1 MTNLSSNSPSAS
13 YRHSILFPIIEYRLL
28 ATPSY
33 IKSRKYFGTI
43 ADASFA
49 NGRIVILLLV
59 DSGGNGSG
67 INDSAI
73 PRIASDLT
81 NAPSFVTSTI
91 ELISLA
97 SRPKYCNNDLPTFDC
112 NAAKRKLAC
121 GSQSMAKLTALL
133 HRLHTPSKSMIGR
146 VSVWNTLFK
155 TAAGDGVE
163 VEEEVFVAV
172 VLVVSSETVE
182 ENRAVGED
190 VSKPLHTGED
200 IAVGNTKRWDVMKA
214 RHATIRD
221 DATAA
226 IIMLPARQ
234 QGRER
239 FMVWIW
245 MRKRKVSAVAC

>member
-1 MTNLSSNSPSAS
+1 LTNLSSNSPSAS

-146 VSVWNTLFK
+146 VSVWNTVLR
-155 TAAGDGVE
+155 TAAGDGDE
-163 VEEEVFVAV
+163 YFDEE
-172 VLVVSSETVE
+172 
-182 ENRAVGED
+182 
-190 VSKPLHTGED
+190 
-200 IAVGNTKRWDVMKA
+200 
-214 RHATIRD
+214 
-221 DATAA
+221 
-226 IIMLPARQ
+226 
-234 QGRER
+234 
-239 FMVWIW
+239 
-245 MRKRKVSAVAC
+245 